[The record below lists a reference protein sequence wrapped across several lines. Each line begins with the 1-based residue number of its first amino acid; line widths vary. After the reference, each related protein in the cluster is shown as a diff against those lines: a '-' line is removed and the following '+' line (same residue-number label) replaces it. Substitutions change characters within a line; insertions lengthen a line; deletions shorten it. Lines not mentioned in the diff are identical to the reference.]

1 MLVERISSGIEGL
14 DSSRLLII
22 NTINNLLSG
31 SKAMVEKVN
40 LQRAFAVVIYK
51 KLIVTGQV
59 TKEMDV
65 GARLA
70 VINKTLEIVREKIN
84 IDADIMKNALM
95 ENDKI
100 SFDIDWFHLTA
111 DIDTIYPRLT
121 ITDNETLRYFIKYTA
136 SFL

>member
-1 MLVERISSGIEGL
+1 MLVERIGSGIEGL
-14 DSSRLLII
+14 DSGRLLII

-70 VINKTLEIVREKIN
+70 VINKTLDIVREKIN

>member
-14 DSSRLLII
+14 DSGRLLII

-70 VINKTLEIVREKIN
+70 VINKTLDIVREKIN

-100 SFDIDWFHLTA
+100 SFVVTTGAFDLLIVIGLFN
-111 DIDTIYPRLT
+111 PRRNDKSS
-121 ITDNETLRYFIKYTA
+121 ISFGFI
-136 SFL
+136 SFATT

>member
-1 MLVERISSGIEGL
+1 MLVEGFSSGIEGL
-14 DSSRLLII
+14 DSGRLLII

-70 VINKTLEIVREKIN
+70 VINKTLDIVREKIN

>member
-1 MLVERISSGIEGL
+1 MLVKENDVTL
-14 DSSRLLII
+14 DSGRLLII

-31 SKAMVEKVN
+31 STAMIEKVN
-40 LQRAFAVVIYK
+40 IQRAFAVVIYK
-51 KLIVTGQV
+51 KLLITGQV
-59 TKEMDV
+59 TKDMDI

-70 VINKTLEIVREKIN
+70 VINKTLDIIRENIN
-84 IDADIMKNALM
+84 VDADVMKNALI

-100 SFDIDWFHLTA
+100 SFDIDWFHTTA
-111 DIDTIYPRLT
+111 DIDTLYPRLT

>member
-1 MLVERISSGIEGL
+1 MLVERIGSGIEGL
-14 DSSRLLII
+14 DGGRLLII

-65 GARLA
+65 GVRLA
-70 VINKTLEIVREKIN
+70 VINKTLDIVREKIN

>member
-1 MLVERISSGIEGL
+1 MFVERISSGIEGL
-14 DSSRLLII
+14 DSGRLLII

-70 VINKTLEIVREKIN
+70 VINKTLDIVREKIN

>member
-1 MLVERISSGIEGL
+1 MLVERFSSGIEGL
-14 DSSRLLII
+14 DSGRLLII

-70 VINKTLEIVREKIN
+70 VINKTLDIVREKIN

>member
-14 DSSRLLII
+14 DSGRLLII

-70 VINKTLEIVREKIN
+70 VINKTLDIVREKIN

-100 SFDIDWFHLTA
+100 SFDIDWFHMTA